1 MPVIIEGLRRTLPP
15 SSTIPRSA
23 AGRFAVPKP
32 ADRPQGPAPTTAASP
47 LDAML
52 ALQEQAADP
61 TRDRQARQ
69 HGQAL
74 LQALAAL
81 QHAMLAGGVETGP
94 LERLA
99 ALAGAYPPAA
109 DPALATIIAGLS
121 LRAQVELARR
131 GL

>member
-1 MPVIIEGLRRTLPP
+1 MIIEGLRRTLPP
-15 SSTIPRSA
+15 TSTIPRNA
-23 AGRFAVPKP
+23 AGRFAVPNS
-32 ADRPQGPAPTTAASP
+32 ADQTQGPAPAAAASP

-52 ALQEQAADP
+52 ALQEQAADA
-61 TRDRQARQ
+61 TKDRQARQ

-81 QHAMLAGGVETGP
+81 QHAMLEGGAETES
-94 LERLA
+94 LQRLA
-99 ALAGAYPPAA
+99 SLSAACPAA
-109 DPALATIIAGLS
+109 TDPALASIVAGLS

>member
-1 MPVIIEGLRRTLPP
+1 VIIEGFRRAPPP
-15 SSTIPRSA
+15 SSTIPRSG
-23 AGRFAVPKP
+23 AGRFAVTTK
-32 ADRPQGPAPTTAASP
+32 ADRPQGPAPAAAASP

-52 ALQEQAADP
+52 ALQEQAADA

-81 QHAMLAGGVETGP
+81 QHAMLAGGAETES
-94 LERLA
+94 LQRLA
-99 ALAGAYPPAA
+99 ALIAACPAA
-109 DPALATIIAGLS
+109 TDPALASIIAGLS